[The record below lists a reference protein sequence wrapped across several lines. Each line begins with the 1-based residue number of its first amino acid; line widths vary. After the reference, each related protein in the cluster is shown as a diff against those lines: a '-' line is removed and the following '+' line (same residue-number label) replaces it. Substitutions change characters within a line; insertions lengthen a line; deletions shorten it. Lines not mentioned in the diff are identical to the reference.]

1 MAASITIRITE
12 DDSPHGSVTIDKQIE
27 GYDMDG
33 AVVNGDLPP
42 ALLLGARM
50 LSLIH
55 EDELPVETDQPGGDG
70 GY

>member
-1 MAASITIRITE
+1 MSASITIRITE
-12 DDSPHGSVTIDKQIE
+12 DDSPHGSVSIDKQIE
-27 GYDMDG
+27 GYDMDD

-50 LSLIH
+50 LSVIEEDDLPH
-55 EDELPVETDQPGGDG
+55 EADQPGGDG